1 MTKIIYLEKGR
12 NSKARRY
19 IKRGKYLA
27 MKALEYINECERK
40 GLCGPPPPLVG
51 PVAYRTTSEL
61 KLHKKLS
68 LPKQEREEK
77 IYNPP
82 KDDIMNRVVNHAH
95 QRNPN
100 KKW

>member
-1 MTKIIYLEKGR
+1 M
-12 NSKARRY
+12 
-19 IKRGKYLA
+19 
-27 MKALEYINECERK
+27 
-40 GLCGPPPPLVG
+40 
-51 PVAYRTTSEL
+51 SEL

-68 LPKQEREEK
+68 LPKQEREEE
-77 IYNPP
+77 IQNPP

>member
-1 MTKIIYLEKGR
+1 M
-12 NSKARRY
+12 
-19 IKRGKYLA
+19 
-27 MKALEYINECERK
+27 
-40 GLCGPPPPLVG
+40 
-51 PVAYRTTSEL
+51 